1 VRRPENGKPGKTGR
15 AAMKKNRYRR
25 FWTKAAICTAG
36 YGMMSDSVF
45 APLINAIFRQFPST
59 GQFLQNYI
67 ISGAAIVSVATGLLA
82 GVFMKRVSK
91 RRLLIWGTC
100 LFFVGG
106 VGCAIAP
113 DMIWLAVFRSL
124 DAASDGILTV
134 TAAAMIVELWHTER
148 EQSRMYGWYNA
159 ATCLFGAVVSVGAG
173 YAATVSW
180 RLGFAINAISI
191 LSVILC
197 ILFVPE
203 TGITDGESEAEA
215 PLEDWEK
222 NLRWRPGAF
231 LLTMLAF
238 AVINI
243 LTLVIVVLMDVY
255 VSEQGI
261 GNSVQTGYLSSLW
274 TLFGLVGSMTATEV
288 MLRFRNRKLY
298 AALFCAASSLV
309 LLTYSLAHSFALAAA
324 ATAVKA
330 VMDGWFF
337 IYYNLYTARTVPR
350 RQRGVCLAIFMTLQY
365 ADSAAAPYVPALVG
379 KLTGS
384 GTVAA
389 SCLFAAAVTGAMAV
403 IYLGVGIVNRKKLE
417 IISV

>member
-1 VRRPENGKPGKTGR
+1 MKNTGSG
-15 AAMKKNRYRR
+15 R

-45 APLINAIFRQFPST
+45 APLVNAIFGQFPDT
-59 GQFLQNYI
+59 GLFLQNYI
-67 ISGAAIVSVATGLLA
+67 ISGAAIVSVVTGLLA
-82 GVFMKRVSK
+82 GVLMKRVSK

-106 VGCAIAP
+106 VGCAAAP
-113 DMIWLAVFRSL
+113 DMVWLAVFRSL

-148 EQSRMYGWYNA
+148 EQSQMYGWYNA
-159 ATCLFGAVVSVGAG
+159 ATCLFGAIVSVGAG
-173 YAATVSW
+173 YAATRSW
-180 RLGFAINAISI
+180 RLGFAINAVSI
-191 LSVILC
+191 LSVVLC

-203 TGITDGESEAEA
+203 TGITDGKSEQDA

-222 NLRWRPGAF
+222 DLRWRPGAF

-255 VSEQGI
+255 VSQQGI

-274 TLFGLVGSMTATEV
+274 TLFGLVGSMTATTV

-298 AALFCAASSLV
+298 AALFCAVSALV
-309 LLTYSLAHSFALAAA
+309 LLAYSLAHSFALAAA

-350 RQRGVCLAIFMTLQY
+350 RQRGVCLAVFMTLQY
-365 ADSAAAPYVPALVG
+365 ADSAAAPYVPAMVG
-379 KLTGS
+379 RLTGD

-389 SCLFAAAVTGAMAV
+389 ACLFAAAVIGVMAGLYLV
-403 IYLGVGIVNRKKLE
+403 IGIVNRKNPAA
-417 IISV
+417 ISA

>member
-1 VRRPENGKPGKTGR
+1 
-15 AAMKKNRYRR
+15 MKNTDSGR

-45 APLINAIFRQFPST
+45 APLVNAIFGQYPDT
-59 GQFLQNYI
+59 GLFLQNYI
-67 ISGAAIVSVATGLLA
+67 ISGAAIVSVITGLLA
-82 GVFMKRVSK
+82 GVLMKRVSK

-106 VGCAIAP
+106 VGCAVSP
-113 DMIWLAVFRSL
+113 DMVWLAIFRSL

-148 EQSRMYGWYNA
+148 EQSQMYGWYNA
-159 ATCLFGAVVSVGAG
+159 ATCLFGAIVSVGAG
-173 YAATVSW
+173 YAATRSW
-180 RLGFAINAISI
+180 RLGFAINAVSI

-203 TGITDGESEAEA
+203 TGITDGESEQEA

-243 LTLVIVVLMDVY
+243 LTLVIVVLMDIY
-255 VSEQGI
+255 VSQQGI

-274 TLFGLVGSMTATEV
+274 TLFGLVGSMTATTV

-298 AALFCAASSLV
+298 AALFCAASALD
-309 LLTYSLAHSFALAAA
+309 LLAYSLAHSFALAAA

-337 IYYNLYTARTVPR
+337 IYYNMYAARTVPR
-350 RQRGVCLAIFMTLQY
+350 RQRGVCLAVFMTLQY
-365 ADSAAAPYVPALVG
+365 ADSAAAPYVPAMVG
-379 KLTGS
+379 RLTGD

-389 SCLFAAAVTGAMAV
+389 ACLFAAAVIGVMAGLYLV
-403 IYLGVGIVNRKKLE
+403 IGIVNRKNPAA
-417 IISV
+417 ISA